1 MLYAF
6 ELSGEHETLPRAEVI
21 ACLDIMGLEYTEH
34 TFLDQ
39 CLLVDV
45 AGSEYLIEKKID
57 SVAKRLAMSHHIL
70 KVIGI
75 CDTDLDRI
83 VGMVEGSD
91 VSDHIKKGET
101 YAVRSRRVKHHT
113 TINSALL
120 ERKVG
125 GCIYRKGFHANL
137 KKPNVEFR
145 LLLTEKCVFGT
156 VVAEVDRSA
165 FEGRAP
171 HRKPFFY
178 PGVLMPRVALAL
190 VNMSKVKEGEI
201 LFDPFCGTAGIL
213 LEAGLVGTEVI
224 GLDVQPKI
232 ISGARMNLEGFDFKH
247 SLLVGDACRLP
258 LVDGCLNAIVTDPP
272 YGRSATIRAE
282 SLQYLYSLSFV
293 EMYRVLKK
301 GGFAVVV
308 SEKPV
313 EEFARN
319 AGFLVFDEH
328 LQKVHRSLTR
338 IISVF
343 MKGVK

>member
-6 ELSGEHETLPRAEVI
+6 ELSGEHATLPRAEVL
-21 ACLDIMGLEYTEH
+21 ACLDIMGLEYEEH
-34 TFLDQ
+34 AFFDQ
-39 CLLVDV
+39 CLLVDI
-45 AGSEYLIEKKID
+45 AGSEDIIEKKII
-57 SVAKRLAMSHHIL
+57 SVSKRLAMSHHIL

-75 CDTDLDRI
+75 CDTDADRI
-83 VGMVEGSD
+83 IEMAEGSD
-91 VSDHIKKGET
+91 VSGHIKNGDT
-101 YAVRSRRVKHHT
+101 CAVRVKRIKHHT
-113 TINSALL
+113 TIHSADL
-120 ERKVG
+120 ERRVG
-125 GCIYRKGFHANL
+125 GCIYRKGYRTNL
-137 KKPNVEFR
+137 KMPDVEFR
-145 LLLTEKCVFGT
+145 LLLTEQCVFGT

-165 FEGRAP
+165 FEARAP

-178 PGVLMPRVALAL
+178 PGVLMPRVARAL
-190 VNMSKVKEGEI
+190 VNMSEVKDGEI

-213 LEAGLVGTEVI
+213 VEAGLVGAEVI
-224 GLDVQPKI
+224 GLDVQSKI
-232 ISGARMNLEGFDFKH
+232 ISGARMNLEGSDFKH

-258 LVDGCLNAIVTDPP
+258 LVDGCVDAIVTDPP

-282 SLQYLYSLSFV
+282 SLHHLYAVSFA

-301 GGFAVVV
+301 GGIAVVV

-319 AGFLVFDEH
+319 AGFLVCGEH

-343 MKGVK
+343 MKG